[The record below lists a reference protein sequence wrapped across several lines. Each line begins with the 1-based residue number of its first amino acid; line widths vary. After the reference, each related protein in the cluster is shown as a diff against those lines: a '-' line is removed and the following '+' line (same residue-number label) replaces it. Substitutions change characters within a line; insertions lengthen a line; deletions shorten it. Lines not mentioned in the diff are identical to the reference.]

1 MNKKGEENDLG
12 IQIVDSLTGF
22 VPENLDPASLF
33 LEEGDEPDLRP
44 DGSEP
49 KNMEGGD
56 GDGDGGTNGGK
67 GDDNTKVVD
76 EPTTDPDP
84 GDGNN
89 VNSNSNIT
97 FKDSI
102 LRLVKLGLIAPVDEE
117 TEFEVDD
124 NGTVVKFKDL
134 DLSSED
140 DFTAMVEDL
149 FNKKKE
155 ELLAGKEDLTGVS
168 ELTKKIIEIDK
179 AGGDVTS
186 VLEASKKILNPISDL
201 DVSKPED
208 QKVMIAHYLSLRY
221 PDMTDDEIKDYV
233 QLQESRGTLATK
245 AEESKKSITD
255 AFDRY
260 TEQERLK
267 AEKDSSE
274 KIEKAKEYRKS
285 LKNSLGAFQLKDEYA
300 KKVIDFATKVNDNGN
315 NPINEKYLQMI
326 KDPEQAADLVLFL
339 YDKDEYIRQKTN
351 DAVKQTARMTF
362 KRIAE
367 KSPKSGGNGG
377 GSGGERAEEE
387 MIDLGKEKLI
397 FK

>member
-1 MNKKGEENDLG
+1 MKKEGEENDLG

-22 VPENLDPASLF
+22 VPENLDTASLF

-44 DGSEP
+44 DGSDP
-49 KNMEGGD
+49 KNGDKDGDGNGDGNGDTNGGD
-56 GDGDGGTNGGK
+56 GDGNAQ
-67 GDDNTKVVD
+67 V
-76 EPTTDPDP
+76 
-84 GDGNN
+84 GDGDLS
-89 VNSNSNIT
+89 VSDSNSNIT

-134 DLSSED
+134 DLNSED

-149 FNKKKE
+149 FKKKKE

-179 AGGDVTS
+179 AGGNITS

-201 DVSKPED
+201 DISKPED

-221 PDMTDDEIKDYV
+221 PDMTDDEINDYV

-267 AEKDSSE
+267 AEKENSE
-274 KIEKAKEYRKS
+274 KIEKAKEYRKN
-285 LKNSLGAFQLKDEYA
+285 LKNSLGVFQLKDEYA
-300 KKVIDFATKVNDNGN
+300 KKVIDFATKLNDKGN
-315 NPINEKYLQMI
+315 NIINDKYLQMI

-367 KSPKSGGNGG
+367 KSSKSGSNGG
-377 GSGGERAEEE
+377 GSGGDHVEDE